1 MKNLFLAFLIFALM
15 SILFINGFE
24 NDVIVYYGICS
35 GLSWLITAV
44 FYAATLR
51 QINLENLYTNI
62 FAIEHLIENRDI
74 AKIEIF
80 YEQFFNLFDKEF
92 CCSVQDRY
100 PFYDDFEL
108 FNLLKRYIYVNY
120 KN

>member
-1 MKNLFLAFLIFALM
+1 MIFTLI
-15 SILFINGFE
+15 SIFFINRFE
-24 NDVIVYYGICS
+24 NDVIVYYSICG

-44 FYAATLR
+44 IYLATLR
-51 QINLENLYTNI
+51 PINVSNLYTNI

-74 AKIEIF
+74 ANIEIF

-108 FNLLKRYIYVNY
+108 FTLLKRYIYVNY